1 MVGDSYLS
9 GTAPLEHPTQVPEKT
24 TLCYRSLLHLQRDHA
39 HRRRATHHW
48 PFRVL
53 VCLPGAGWDQVRLS
67 QDPWPLSGKDGHP
80 RVGLEPW
87 YANLPRVQAHN
98 FMLYAMRRAL
108 ISFHLSFLT
117 FSSTTYTPPCCPP
130 SFVVSIALLP
140 YYDRGDRC

>member
-1 MVGDSYLS
+1 MVVDSYLS

-24 TLCYRSLLHLQRDHA
+24 TLYYQSLLHLQRDRA

-48 PFRVL
+48 LFRVL
-53 VCLPGAGWDQVRLS
+53 VCLPAAGWVQVRLS

-98 FMLYAMRRAL
+98 FMPYAMWAL
-108 ISFHLSFLT
+108 TSFHLSFLT
-117 FSSTTYTPPCCPP
+117 SHLLLTHPPCCPP
-130 SFVVSIALLP
+130 SFVVSVALLP